1 MNTAKKEVVLV
12 VAKARE
18 GVTYTAKHG
27 AVCPCC
33 GAERLPVNRTMP
45 WSGAVRIRYHR
56 CVNPACL
63 LCAIGEGI
71 KSLQEE

>member
-1 MNTAKKEVVLV
+1 MNTAKKEVVRV

-18 GVTYTAKHG
+18 GVVFSVRHG

-33 GAERLPVNRTMP
+33 GAENLPVNRTMP
-45 WSGAVRIRYHR
+45 WSGAVRIRYHK
-56 CVNPACL
+56 CTNMDCL